1 MDLNTVWFV
10 LLAVLLIGYGILDGF
25 DLGAGILSLFSG
37 SDEENRLYLNAVGP
51 VWDGNEVWLLT
62 GGGAMFAAFP
72 EVYASVFSGFYLA
85 FMLLLLA
92 LILRAVSFEFRGKSA
107 DPRWRRTWDLAF
119 GVGSLVPAL
128 LYGVALGNILRG
140 IPIDKDGVFQGTFF
154 TLLNPYAVLVGL
166 VTLVFFTMHGA
177 IWMAMKTEGAVQQR
191 MVAWIHRSWVALIVV
206 YAVATVASV
215 FFASHLFEGIFHKP
229 LFYVFLL
236 LAVGALAYLKM
247 AAGKGAYLSAFLAS
261 STALLAM
268 SGLVGVSLFPRL
280 VPSSIDPA
288 YTLTIYNA
296 SSSPLTLK
304 VMLVIALIGMPVVIG
319 YTAFIYRVF
328 KGKVVLGEHSY

>member
-25 DLGAGILSLFSG
+25 DLGAGILSLFSR
-37 SDEENRLYLNAVGP
+37 SDDEKRIFLNAVGP

-72 EVYASVFSGFYLA
+72 HVYASVFSGFYLA

-92 LILRAVSFEFRGKSA
+92 LILRAVSFEFRSKLD
-107 DPRWRRTWDLAF
+107 DPRWRKVWDLSF
-119 GVGSLVPAL
+119 GLGSLVPAL

-140 IPIDKDGVFQGTFF
+140 IPIDEHGVFQGNFF

-177 IWMAMKTEGAVQQR
+177 IWMAMKSEGALQAR
-191 MVAWIHRSWVALIVV
+191 MAAWIDRSWIAFVAV
-206 YAVATVASV
+206 YVLATLVSV
-215 FFASHLFEGIFHKP
+215 LFQSHLFAGIFSKP
-229 LFYVFLL
+229 LFYVF
-236 LAVGALAYLKM
+236 ALVLVAAIAYLKL
-247 AAGKGAYLSAFLAS
+247 AAGRGAYLRAFLAS
-261 STALLAM
+261 ATTLLAM

-280 VPSSIDPA
+280 VPSSLDAA

-296 SSSPLTLK
+296 SSTPRTLT

-319 YTAFIYRVF
+319 YTAYIYWVF
-328 KGKVVLGEHSY
+328 RGKVELDEHSY